1 MLFPLPDYG
10 LNSAHWNI
18 QKYRNPSVTNAI
30 SMFCSNKVAKVLRKL
45 FAFTHHE
52 MFLVWH
58 VMRHL
63 FIGHQ
68 LGLNQLILISTDK
81 GQDCFLI
88 TDRFQLVSWLFMPFC
103 TSLSSCVQYFFPVIP
118 LYYTELNFWTYLFCF
133 LCMYGLLGLLP
144 TSGENFMSTAP
155 SEIYLLRKMAC
166 SILILP
172 AVYIYIY
179 IYIYMCMYM
188 CVCIYTVYIYIYIY

>member
-1 MLFPLPDYG
+1 M
-10 LNSAHWNI
+10 
-18 QKYRNPSVTNAI
+18 PSVCFAAI
-30 SMFCSNKVAKVLRKL
+30 RLQRFWESSLLLPIMKC
-45 FAFTHHE
+45 
-52 MFLVWH
+52 FLCDTL

-68 LGLNQLILISTDK
+68 LELNQLILISTDK

-88 TDRFQLVSWLFMPFC
+88 TDRFQLVSWLSMPFC
-103 TSLSSCVQYFFPVIP
+103 TSLSSNVQYFFPVSFYFIAQ
-118 LYYTELNFWTYLFCF
+118 LNFWTYLFCF

-144 TSGENFMSTAP
+144 TSGENFKSTAP
-155 SEIYLLRKMAC
+155 LEIYLLRKMVTC

-179 IYIYMCMYM
+179 IYIQ
-188 CVCIYTVYIYIYIY
+188 YIYIMVNITKFLINL